1 MLRRKSR
8 TSSGLLVWR
17 DKGLIK
23 VDGPALFT
31 ADNDDSVVF
40 GGFVMAWRP
49 GGPSFMLANGD
60 LEGRLAYSE
69 IASVRFSIL
78 IFTDVLDVIL
88 VAMNKGV
95 DAFAGFGQV
104 SFLHHRFTVF
114 VIPALWTTIIVLNQE
129 VSVSAVILSQGQW
142 CQTQSQH
149 EDQKQGAQDHD
160 HLFQQRLLPRA
171 KGDVIKA
178 QNRIAKLG

>member
-1 MLRRKSR
+1 M
-8 TSSGLLVWR
+8 
-17 DKGLIK
+17 
-23 VDGPALFT
+23 DGQALFT

-49 GGPSFMLANGD
+49 GGPSFMLANGN

-95 DAFAGFGQV
+95 GVFAGCSHV
-104 SFLHHRFTVF
+104 LSLHHGIT
-114 VIPALWTTIIVLNQE
+114 
-129 VSVSAVILSQGQW
+129 VSVIVACWV
-142 CQTQSQH
+142 
-149 EDQKQGAQDHD
+149 
-160 HLFQQRLLPRA
+160 
-171 KGDVIKA
+171 
-178 QNRIAKLG
+178 RIPVFP

>member
-1 MLRRKSR
+1 M
-8 TSSGLLVWR
+8 
-17 DKGLIK
+17 
-23 VDGPALFT
+23 DGQALFT

-49 GGPSFMLANGD
+49 GGPSFMLANGN

-95 DAFAGFGQV
+95 DVFARFGQV
-104 SFLHHRFTVF
+104 SFLHHHFTVF
-114 VIPALWTTIIVLNQE
+114 VIPALWTAIIVLGQE
-129 VSVSAVILSQGQW
+129 VFVSAVIFSQGQW
-142 CQTQSQH
+142 GQTQSQH
-149 EDQKQGAQDHD
+149 EEQKQGAQDLH

-171 KGDVIKA
+171 KGDAVGHGRA
-178 QNRIAKLG
+178 LPN